1 METQVLVYRGP
12 VRWAGHVLL
21 VAVSVLS
28 LFPLV
33 WMVLNAFKPTDEILY
48 FSLLPE
54 HVTLQNFVDALA
66 MIPLPTMI
74 ARSFASGLFQMAG
87 QLCTGILAAYA
98 LTRWEFPGKK
108 LFYGLFTVT
117 WLVPFQATMLPN
129 YVNLVRLGLR
139 DTVAGIVLP
148 NLASAFAILT
158 LYQSFNSFPKTIFEA
173 AQVDGAG
180 SLKTLVQ
187 VVLPNLK
194 GPVASLGII
203 LFINCWNEYFWP
215 LLITRSIDKAT
226 VQIGLSMF
234 LSSDGNLW
242 GPLLAAAV
250 LASLPIL
257 LLYMVLQKQII
268 DSFMKSGIK

>member
-74 ARSFASGLFQMAG
+74 ARSFASGIFHMAG

-129 YVNLVRLGLR
+129 YVNLVQLGLR

>member
-139 DTVAGIVLP
+139 DTMAGIVLP

>member
-1 METQVLVYRGP
+1 METQLLVYRGP

-129 YVNLVRLGLR
+129 YVNLVQLGLR

-215 LLITRSIDKAT
+215 LLITRSIEKAT

>member
-21 VAVSVLS
+21 AAVSVLS

-66 MIPLPTMI
+66 MIPLPAMI
-74 ARSFASGLFQMAG
+74 ARSFASGIFQMAG

-129 YVNLVRLGLR
+129 YVNLVQLGLR

>member
-12 VRWAGHVLL
+12 VRWAGHALMA
-21 VAVSVLS
+21 AVSVLS

-48 FSLLPE
+48 FSLLPQN
-54 HVTLQNFVDALA
+54 VTLQNFADALA

-74 ARSFASGLFQMAG
+74 VRSFASGVFQMVG

-98 LTRWEFPGKK
+98 LTRWDFPGKK

-129 YVNLVRLGLR
+129 YVNLVQLGLR

-158 LYQSFNSFPKTIFEA
+158 LYQSFNAFPKTIFEA
-173 AQVDGAG
+173 AQVDGAN
-180 SLKTLVQ
+180 SLKTLLQ

-234 LSSDGNLW
+234 LSSEGNLW

>member
-74 ARSFASGLFQMAG
+74 ARSFASGIFQMAG

-129 YVNLVRLGLR
+129 YVNLVQLGLR

>member
-1 METQVLVYRGP
+1 
-12 VRWAGHVLL
+12 
-21 VAVSVLS
+21 
-28 LFPLV
+28 
-33 WMVLNAFKPTDEILY
+33 
-48 FSLLPE
+48 
-54 HVTLQNFVDALA
+54 

-74 ARSFASGLFQMAG
+74 ARSFASGIFQMAG

-129 YVNLVRLGLR
+129 YVNLVQLGLR

>member
-1 METQVLVYRGP
+1 M
-12 VRWAGHVLL
+12 
-21 VAVSVLS
+21 
-28 LFPLV
+28 
-33 WMVLNAFKPTDEILY
+33 
-48 FSLLPE
+48 
-54 HVTLQNFVDALA
+54 
-66 MIPLPTMI
+66 
-74 ARSFASGLFQMAG
+74 
-87 QLCTGILAAYA
+87 
-98 LTRWEFPGKK
+98 
-108 LFYGLFTVT
+108 
-117 WLVPFQATMLPN
+117 
-129 YVNLVRLGLR
+129 
-139 DTVAGIVLP
+139 
-148 NLASAFAILT
+148 
-158 LYQSFNSFPKTIFEA
+158 
-173 AQVDGAG
+173 DGAN
-180 SLKTLVQ
+180 SLKTLLQ

-234 LSSDGNLW
+234 LSSEGNLW

>member
-129 YVNLVRLGLR
+129 YVNLVQLGLR

-215 LLITRSIDKAT
+215 LLITRSIEKAT

>member
-1 METQVLVYRGP
+1 METQVLIYRGP

-21 VAVSVLS
+21 AAVSVLS

>member
-12 VRWAGHVLL
+12 VRLAGHALL
-21 VAVSVLS
+21 AAVSVLS

-48 FSLLPE
+48 FSLLPQN
-54 HVTLQNFVDALA
+54 VTLQNFADALA

-74 ARSFASGLFQMAG
+74 VRSFASGVFQMVG
-87 QLCTGILAAYA
+87 QLCTVILAAYA
-98 LTRWEFPGKK
+98 LTRWDFPGKK

-129 YVNLVRLGLR
+129 YVNLVQLGLR

-158 LYQSFNSFPKTIFEA
+158 LYQSFNAFPKTILEA
-173 AQVDGAG
+173 AQVDGAN
-180 SLKTLVQ
+180 SLKTLLQ

-234 LSSDGNLW
+234 LSSEGNLW